1 MNQPQCFVQE
11 MDSMD
16 IEKLGLAAIAVL
28 SMATAAPAFAH
39 HSFAAEFDVSRPVL
53 LSGVVQRMEFSN
65 PHSWI
70 YVEVQTE
77 SGEVQEWAI
86 EGAAPNALLRRG
98 FSRSSLPAGMQITVR
113 GFQARDR
120 TYRAAGRDV
129 TLPDGS
135 KLFVG
140 AGGVGAPPGP
150 DESGE

>member
-1 MNQPQCFVQE
+1 MNIKRLVAP
-11 MDSMD
+11 
-16 IEKLGLAAIAVL
+16 AVL
-28 SMATAAPAFAH
+28 SIAAMTPALAH
-39 HSFAAEFDVSRPVL
+39 HSFAAEFDVSRPVTL
-53 LSGVVQRMEFSN
+53 KGVVQRMEFSN

-70 YVEVQTE
+70 YVKVTTD

-98 FSRSSLPAGMQITVR
+98 FNKSSLPAGLEISVR

-120 TYRAAGRDV
+120 TFRAAGRDI

-140 AGGVGAPPGP
+140 SSGVGAAPS
-150 DESGE
+150 DE

>member
-1 MNQPQCFVQE
+1 MKIWKVSVGATAFVA
-11 MDSMD
+11 
-16 IEKLGLAAIAVL
+16 AAIAMPV
-28 SMATAAPAFAH
+28 SAH
-39 HSFAAEFDVSRPVL
+39 HSFAAEFDSSRPIML
-53 LSGVVQRMEFSN
+53 TGVVKRMEFTN

-70 YVEVQTE
+70 YVEVTTD

-98 FSRSSLPAGMQITVR
+98 LSRSSLPSGTEVSVR

-120 TYRAAGRDV
+120 TFRAAGRDV

-140 AGGVGAPPGP
+140 SSGAGAPEEERGA
-150 DESGE
+150 E